1 MSEKTKVDSKKM
13 HEETRQVEL
22 VIGKILRVGVITS
35 AIVILIGI
43 AMYFINGGG
52 GYDSGFPRRFSAIF
66 SGIAAGKSYAVIML
80 GVFFLILT
88 PVLRVVVSIYAFY
101 KENDKLYVIITT
113 AVLIILIF
121 AMMMG
126 YRS

>member
-1 MSEKTKVDSKKM
+1 MPDKKTDIKSM

-22 VIGKILRVGVITS
+22 VIGKILRIGVITS
-35 AIVILIGI
+35 AIVVMIGI
-43 AMYFINGGG
+43 IMYFINGGG
-52 GYDSGFPRRFSAIF
+52 GYDGNFPRRFSAIF

-80 GVFFLILT
+80 GIFLLILT

-101 KENDKLYVIITT
+101 KEHDNLYVIITT

>member
-1 MSEKTKVDSKKM
+1 MPEKKTDLKSM

-22 VIGKILRVGVITS
+22 VIGKILRIGVITS
-35 AIVILIGI
+35 AIVVMIGI
-43 AMYFINGGG
+43 IMYFVNGGG
-52 GYDSGFPRRFSAIF
+52 GYDGSFPRRFAAIF
-66 SGIAAGKSYAVIML
+66 SGIAAGKAYAVIML
-80 GVFFLILT
+80 GIFLLILT

-101 KENDKLYVIITT
+101 KEHDNLYVIITT
-113 AVLIILIF
+113 VVLIILIF